1 MASPSVARIT
11 RQARPILSSNH
22 AEARKKV
29 LALYRA
35 WCRQIPFIVIDY
47 DIPYTRKQCL
57 EKLRS
62 EFLKNKYVTDVRVID
77 LLVIKGHMELTEV
90 INIWKPVG
98 NLLNHFK
105 DTYNP
110 KPKDFLGKFYA
121 GHE

>member
-22 AEARKKV
+22 AEA
-29 LALYRA
+29 L
-35 WCRQIPFIVIDY
+35 IDY